1 MRRLGAVVTI
11 WIAVLAIG
19 CASAPRAPEPSRP
32 PAPGPATPPTPP
44 PAPSTPPAPPN
55 PPAQSNALHWV
66 RSSTEYRALTIMIY
80 RQALAAVTRLAA
92 NRSPGSWAVALD
104 ADDTVIDNTG
114 FAREQE
120 LTRRQYEPRQWAEW
134 VKRRARPPV
143 PGAVAFLRS
152 VRAMG
157 GKIAIVTNT
166 VQELCDDT
174 AANFRADDLA
184 YDVML
189 CRSDPQEARKEK
201 RWQRI
206 TEGTAKP
213 GLGPVEIVAWVGD
226 NITDF
231 PDLSQALRLQP
242 EVAYAAFGERFF
254 ILPNPVYGSWESNPQ
269 E

>member
-1 MRRLGAVVTI
+1 
-11 WIAVLAIG
+11 
-19 CASAPRAPEPSRP
+19 
-32 PAPGPATPPTPP
+32 
-44 PAPSTPPAPPN
+44 
-55 PPAQSNALHWV
+55 V
-66 RSSTEYRALTIMIY
+66 RSSAEYRALTIMIY
-80 RQALAAVTRLAA
+80 RQALAAVTRSAA
-92 NRSPGSWAVALD
+92 DRPAGSWAVALD

-120 LTRRQYEPRQWAEW
+120 LTGRKYEPEQWAEW

-143 PGAVAFLRS
+143 PGAVAFLRA
-152 VRAMG
+152 VHATG

-174 AANFRADDLA
+174 AANLQADDLVF
-184 YDVML
+184 DVML
-189 CRSDPQEARKEK
+189 CRSDPREVRKES
-201 RWQRI
+201 RWRRI
-206 TEGTAKP
+206 AEGSAKP

-242 EVAYAAFGERFF
+242 EAAYAAFGERYFV
-254 ILPNPVYGSWESNPQ
+254 LPNPVYGSWESNPQ